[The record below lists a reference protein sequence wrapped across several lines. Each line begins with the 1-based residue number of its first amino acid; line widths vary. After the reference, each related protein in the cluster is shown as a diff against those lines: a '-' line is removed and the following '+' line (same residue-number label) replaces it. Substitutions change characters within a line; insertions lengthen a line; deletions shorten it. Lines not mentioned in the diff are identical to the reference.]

1 MKCIRSFALALSP
14 LLVAS
19 SITAFTAKPAL
30 WGAQTQRSSSLLFS
44 TSTSAEFEL
53 PEEGPERRNSRDSR
67 TPEAESVVSEVRRL
81 RYQREEQAKK
91 RFVSGDE
98 LHVLRQ
104 EVLGL
109 REKLTEA
116 RKLGATGRVQELE
129 MAIIEAQQVD
139 AEFVYSV
146 AKERMGVALEAGL
159 HEEARE
165 WEKEAT
171 MARSVLPQ
179 FNLEGL
185 WVGKYGDHGFEM
197 INVTYVG
204 DTLVAHKVTGK
215 KNVPQGQVTF
225 QVDLSVSP
233 SDDNKQLEPIELG
246 ESAAKQWGS
255 KFLKRFA
262 GQGQVAAEGY
272 RNSQW
277 MEGHLIL
284 VNEYFSFA
292 WLPIGHQVFFG
303 RPSPE
308 LTLKLLRESKYGN
321 SDDNIREYLTKC
333 LEETESLEDEM
344 EVQDSPFNSHDQQD
358 YYNQEGCFE

>member
-1 MKCIRSFALALSP
+1 MVCIRSIAL
-14 LLVAS
+14 LLLFVRT

-30 WGAQTQRSSSLLFS
+30 LGLRIQRTTGSLFTSSS
-44 TSTSAEFEL
+44 TSAAEFEL
-53 PEEGPERRNSRDSR
+53 PEEGPERRSSHDSR
-67 TPEAESVVSEVRRL
+67 ISEAEATMSETRRL
-81 RYQREEQAKK
+81 RYRLEEEAKQ

-98 LHVLRQ
+98 LHMLRQ

-109 REKLTEA
+109 REKLEQA
-116 RKLGATGRVQELE
+116 RKLKATGRVQELE
-129 MAIIEAQQVD
+129 RAIIEAQQVD

-146 AKERMGVALEAGL
+146 AKERTNVAMEAGL
-159 HEEARE
+159 TDEAQE
-165 WEKEAT
+165 WEREAM

-179 FNLEGL
+179 FNLDGL

-197 INVTYVG
+197 INVTYIG
-204 DTLVAHKVTGK
+204 DILVAHKVTGK

-225 QVDLSVSP
+225 QVDLSGSLP
-233 SDDNKQLEPIELG
+233 NSKQLEPIELG
-246 ESAAKQWGS
+246 EGAAKQWGS
-255 KFLKRFA
+255 RFLQRFG

-308 LTLKLLRESKYGN
+308 LTLKLLRESKYVN
-321 SDDNIREYLTKC
+321 SDDKIRQYLTKC

-344 EVQDSPFNSHDQQD
+344 EVQDSPFNSHNQED
-358 YYNQEGCFE
+358 YYSQEGCFE